1 MEYGK
6 CARKAGNTIL
16 AALAVVVISVGPVAA
31 QEGTF
36 HALFSEGYG
45 FLQKKV
51 EGSVFLPAGNPVS
64 EERPFQTLFADSYA
78 VIRAAGQPPGGEVPG
93 RPAMLWCRGRR
104 RQRGRARRRPRRR
117 GQRPRRPAM
126 ARAASAGA
134 QPNDAQWRG
143 RRGIE

>member
-78 VIRAAGQPPGGEVPG
+78 VIRAAGQQLVVTKPVATVNTDTETSPFGALFGRGYDKIAPGG
-93 RPAMLWCRGRR
+93 
-104 RQRGRARRRPRRR
+104 
-117 GQRPRRPAM
+117 
-126 ARAASAGA
+126 
-134 QPNDAQWRG
+134 
-143 RRGIE
+143 

>member
-51 EGSVFLPAGNPVS
+51 EGLKQNLPRQQIKKKRN
-64 EERPFQTLFADSYA
+64 EKIKLRRNRLNQTIKGT
-78 VIRAAGQPPGGEVPG
+78 V
-93 RPAMLWCRGRR
+93 
-104 RQRGRARRRPRRR
+104 
-117 GQRPRRPAM
+117 
-126 ARAASAGA
+126 
-134 QPNDAQWRG
+134 
-143 RRGIE
+143 